1 MKGKNMKETDSSYV
15 YAIHIKTTPKKLW
28 TAMTDNRFIQKY
40 FFCHTI
46 QSKWKLGA
54 DIHFFRP
61 DGTPS
66 DYGKITRFEP
76 PKALAY
82 TFMMPGDKTKR
93 SKPTEVT
100 FEIFPMLGGVKL
112 LLTHRNL
119 KGVDMEKN
127 PLTLRGLNNGWP
139 AILSNLKSV
148 METGKDILDM
158 SKMNPDGS
166 LKK

>member
-1 MKGKNMKETDSSYV
+1 MDNSYV

-28 TAMTDNRFIQKY
+28 SALTDNRLIRKY
-40 FFCHTI
+40 FFENTI
-46 QSKWKLGA
+46 GFKWKVGA
-54 DIHFFRP
+54 GIQFFRP
-61 DGTPS
+61 NGDPA
-66 DYGKITRFEP
+66 DYGKITKCQP
-76 PKALAY
+76 SKLLAY
-82 TFMMPGDKTKR
+82 TFKMPGDKTRR

-119 KGVDMEKN
+119 TPKDTEKN
-127 PLTLRGLNNGWP
+127 PLTMRGLNNGWP
-139 AILSNLKSV
+139 AILSNMKSV
-148 METGKDILDM
+148 LETGKACLDM